1 MDKATE
7 LVESISPT
15 VHLRGYMLHR
25 EIPDFSGQSN
35 ARLIP
40 FQGMQT
46 SKWLTQLTL
55 RPGTAKGRNLSR
67 NANFQVVDTTA
78 HKS

>member
-46 SKWLTQLTL
+46 SKWLTQQRT
-55 RPGTAKGRNLSR
+55 SHSDSSS
-67 NANFQVVDTTA
+67 VVKFA
-78 HKS
+78 GYRRKKS